1 MCNDTTF
8 QLVVLVWFTC
18 TSTSSFAIVLP
29 AVPAGR
35 ICFGPA
41 CIVLGC
47 DEATEYVLV
56 VNGCYKKWIIKDF
69 NSLYLRPFLLLILYK
84 RAWLLQRD
92 MKCSYPWLRL
102 VIVWYCN
109 FYDLLIS
116 RCRHCFE
123 RYWTSSFS
131 GWREDWLRLPYRC
144 CILCCRFLCST
155 RNDSNVL
162 YFVAYLY
169 FL

>member
-69 NSLYLRPFLLLILYK
+69 NSLYLRPFLILYK
-84 RAWLLQRD
+84 RALLLQRD
-92 MKCSYPWLRL
+92 RNVLTPEISETGQQQDSVEHSKHHLRYKL
-102 VIVWYCN
+102 GSIFWN
-109 FYDLLIS
+109 L
-116 RCRHCFE
+116 
-123 RYWTSSFS
+123 
-131 GWREDWLRLPYRC
+131 YRC
-144 CILCCRFLCST
+144 CVKCEINSF
-155 RNDSNVL
+155 
-162 YFVAYLY
+162 
-169 FL
+169 